1 LAIEIDGGIH
11 NNRKN
16 YDDGRDDLL
25 NKIGIKTI
33 RFKNEEILEKID
45 EVFERLEGIM
55 EKRKEEIK

>member
-1 LAIEIDGGIH
+1 MAIEIDGGIH